1 MIFPIGDQNVEGGSK
16 PFVTYS
22 LLLAN
27 ILLFYYHFT
36 LPPDAFESFFFQY
49 GAVPADILEG
59 KNLFSLFSSIFL
71 HGGIAHLL
79 GNMLFLWVF
88 ADNIEA
94 VAGHWRFLFYYLAGG
109 LAAGLFHVIFNPGST
124 IPAIGASGA
133 ISAVLGTYFIFFP
146 RSQIRV
152 LIIFFFRSVY
162 VPALVF
168 LGIWIAMQL
177 YSGVGTLN
185 SAAGSGGVAWWAHIG
200 GFFFGVMY
208 GLIYKRKLVYR
219 WMSDHTV

>member
-1 MIFPIGDQNVEGGSK
+1 FPIGDQNVEGGSK

-94 VAGHWRFLFYYLAGG
+94 VAGHWRFLFSYLAGG
-109 LAAGLFHVIFNPGST
+109 PAAGLFHVIFNPGST
-124 IPAIGASGA
+124 IPSIRARGAVC
-133 ISAVLGTYFIFFP
+133 AVFGTLFIFFP
-146 RSQIRV
+146 GIQVSV
-152 LIIFFFRSVY
+152 LIIFLLL
-162 VPALVF
+162 P
-168 LGIWIAMQL
+168 
-177 YSGVGTLN
+177 
-185 SAAGSGGVAWWAHIG
+185 
-200 GFFFGVMY
+200 
-208 GLIYKRKLVYR
+208 
-219 WMSDHTV
+219 